1 MTELQSQQ
9 HETLVASREMSSSI
23 DGAGGVVG
31 GSVSLG
37 VGRRAE
43 RSVNVL
49 ATTNADLSRR
59 VQSAVVGE
67 ANAMARLQR
76 MEEEAREQ
84 GKRFAE
90 LVEIARSEEAAREEA
105 EKVSKECQQKMKE
118 AEDRVVRLLSRLH
131 AETQNTTRLKK
142 LLGEANAK
150 LSEVSN
156 DVYAGDAALS
166 QAYEQTRAECQELR
180 RQVGALRREN
190 TMLVETVRDDAQ
202 ERYAE

>member
-1 MTELQSQQ
+1 MG
-9 HETLVASREMSSSI
+9 
-23 DGAGGVVG
+23 GAGSIVGSSGGV
-31 GSVSLG
+31 S
-37 VGRRAE
+37 RRAE

-67 ANAMARLQR
+67 ANAMASLQR

-90 LVEIARSEEAAREEA
+90 LVEIARGEEAAREEA
-105 EKVSKECQQKMKE
+105 EKVSNECQQKMKE
-118 AEDRVVRLLSRLH
+118 TENRVVRLLSRLH

-150 LSEVSN
+150 LSEVGS
-156 DVYAGDAALS
+156 DVHAGDAALS
-166 QAYEQTRAECQELR
+166 RAYEQTQAECEELR
-180 RQVGALRREN
+180 RQVGVLRREN